1 MKNTTKDSS
10 SFKWGKDTEHQPD
23 KVPITAA
30 LFPSSQL
37 QQQQQKI
44 SEKPL
49 SSLHSYSRPVHNVTH
64 DTSHTDSGMYSTSY
78 LSMNGDSERHEVLS
92 HDKSA
97 GGLEF
102 FPLHAVLDNDRSII
116 SGQVIFQS

>member
-1 MKNTTKDSS
+1 MKNTKDLS
-10 SFKWGKDTEHQPD
+10 SFKWGKSTEHQPD

-30 LFPSSQL
+30 LYPSSQL

-49 SSLHSYSRPVHNVTH
+49 SNLQSSSRQVYNVTH
-64 DTSHTDSGMYSTSY
+64 DSSHTDSGMYSTSY

-92 HDKSA
+92 HDQSV

-102 FPLHAVLDNDRSII
+102 FPLRAVLDNDRSII
-116 SGQVIFQS
+116 TGQVIF

>member
-1 MKNTTKDSS
+1 MKNTKDSS
-10 SFKWGKDTEHQPD
+10 SFKWGKDTEHKPD

-37 QQQQQKI
+37 QQQQKI

-49 SSLHSYSRPVHNVTH
+49 SSLHAYSRPVHNVTH
-64 DTSHTDSGMYSTSY
+64 DSSHTDSGMYSTSY

>member
-1 MKNTTKDSS
+1 MKNTKDSS

-30 LFPSSQL
+30 LFQPSQL
-37 QQQQQKI
+37 QQQQKI

-49 SSLHSYSRPVHNVTH
+49 SSLHSYSRPAYNVTH
-64 DTSHTDSGMYSTSY
+64 DSSHTDSGMYLTSY
-78 LSMNGDSERHEVLS
+78 LSMNGDLERHEVLS